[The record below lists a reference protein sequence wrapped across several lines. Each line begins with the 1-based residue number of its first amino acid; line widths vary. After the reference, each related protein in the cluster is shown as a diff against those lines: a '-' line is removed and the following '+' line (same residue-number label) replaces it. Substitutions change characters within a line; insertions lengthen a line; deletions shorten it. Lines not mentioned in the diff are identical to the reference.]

1 MSTNFLLLQQW
12 PIFFDLSFR
21 VRQILDVVDPN
32 AGVAAVAV
40 VAAAVSP
47 RPPDDV
53 EGLVQRLPVRNGEG
67 WGGLGPAAAER
78 MFD

>member
-1 MSTNFLLLQQW
+1 M
-12 PIFFDLSFR
+12 
-21 VRQILDVVDPN
+21 
-32 AGVAAVAV
+32 AAVAV

>member
-1 MSTNFLLLQQW
+1 M
-12 PIFFDLSFR
+12 PIFFDSSFR
-21 VRQILDVVDPN
+21 VRQILDVVDPD
-32 AGVAAVAV
+32 AGVAVAAVAAV
-40 VAAAVSP
+40 VSAAVSP

-53 EGLVQRLPVRNGEG
+53 EGLIQRLPVRNGEG

>member
-1 MSTNFLLLQQW
+1 M
-12 PIFFDLSFR
+12 PIFFDSSFR
-21 VRQILDVVDPN
+21 VRQILDVVDPD
-32 AGVAAVAV
+32 AGVAGAAVAV